1 MTVLR
6 SASLLSVVLALSI
19 ETLHAQRPTD
29 LVNKHFVADVTR
41 VADGDTVEVLMPP
54 ARKVRIR
61 LHGVDTPE
69 AKEPF
74 SNQART
80 FTRVLMFGRRVTV
93 VGKDV
98 DRYDRLVA
106 RITVDNV
113 DASESIIAAG
123 LGCTF
128 RQYVMDP
135 ALESALARA
144 RNSQRGF
151 WAAGAAKPAC
161 VAREAKR
168 TSAAPLPH
176 ARPGLAH
183 EKLRVGALA
192 RRVLLDSAGPHFS
205 GVEIALFVGREPV
218 HAPLTALARAERS
231 P

>member
-1 MTVLR
+1 VKVLR
-6 SASLLSVVLALSI
+6 SAPLLSIVLALSI

-29 LVNKHFVADVTR
+29 LVNKNFVADVTR
-41 VADGDTVEVLMPP
+41 VADGDTVEVLIPP

-69 AKEPF
+69 AMEPF

-98 DRYDRLVA
+98 DGYDRLVA
-106 RITVDNV
+106 RIAVDNV

-128 RQYVMDP
+128 RQYVTDP
-135 ALESALARA
+135 VLESALASA
-144 RNSQRGF
+144 RSSQRGF

-168 TSAAPLPH
+168 TSAAPQ
-176 ARPGLAH
+176 R
-183 EKLRVGALA
+183 
-192 RRVLLDSAGPHFS
+192 
-205 GVEIALFVGREPV
+205 IGR
-218 HAPLTALARAERS
+218 
-231 P
+231 

>member
-1 MTVLR
+1 MNVLR
-6 SASLLSVVLALSI
+6 SAALLSIVLALSI

-29 LVNKHFVADVTR
+29 LVNKTFVADVTR
-41 VADGDTVEVLMPP
+41 VADGDTVEVLIPP

-106 RITVDNV
+106 RIAVDNV

-128 RQYVMDP
+128 RQYVTDP
-135 ALESALARA
+135 ALESALASA

-168 TSAAPLPH
+168 TSALRYHTPGQGLPTRNSGLAPLRGVYFWT
-176 ARPGLAH
+176 RP
-183 EKLRVGALA
+183 
-192 RRVLLDSAGPHFS
+192 VLTSA
-205 GVEIALFVGREPV
+205 V
-218 HAPLTALARAERS
+218 
-231 P
+231 

>member
-1 MTVLR
+1 MPR
-6 SASLLSVVLALSI
+6 SERFRGSERVEVGALLSIVLALSI

-29 LVNKHFVADVTR
+29 LVNKTFVADVTR
-41 VADGDTVEVLMPP
+41 VADGDTVEVLIPP

-106 RITVDNV
+106 RIAVDNV
-113 DASESIIAAG
+113 DASESIIATG

-128 RQYVMDP
+128 RQYVTDP
-135 ALESALARA
+135 ALESALASA
-144 RNSQRGF
+144 RTSQRGF

-161 VAREAKR
+161 VARGEPHECCSATYR
-168 TSAAPLPH
+168 TVGGFRTRA
-176 ARPGLAH
+176 GLA
-183 EKLRVGALA
+183 ERVGFE
-192 RRVLLDSAGPHFS
+192 PT
-205 GVEIALFVGREPV
+205 VEFPLHTLSKR
-218 HAPLTALARAERS
+218 AP
-231 P
+231 

>member
-1 MTVLR
+1 VTVLR

>member
-29 LVNKHFVADVTR
+29 LVNKNFVADVTR
-41 VADGDTVEVLMPP
+41 VADGDTVEVLIPP

-106 RITVDNV
+106 RIAVDNV

-192 RRVLLDSAGPHFS
+192 RRVLLDSTGPHFS

-218 HAPLTALARAERS
+218 HAPLAALARTERS

>member
-1 MTVLR
+1 MFR
-6 SASLLSVVLALSI
+6 SAFALSIALALSI
-19 ETLHAQRPTD
+19 EALHAQRPTD
-29 LVNKHFVADVTR
+29 LVNKNFIAEVTR
-41 VADGDTVEVLMPP
+41 VADGDTVEVLIPP
-54 ARKVRIR
+54 ARTVRVR

-74 SNQART
+74 STQART

-106 RITVDNV
+106 RIAVDNA

-128 RQYVMDP
+128 RQYVTDA
-135 ALESALARA
+135 ALESALASA
-144 RNSQRGF
+144 RSSQRGF

-168 TSAAPLPH
+168 TSTAP
-176 ARPGLAH
+176 R
-183 EKLRVGALA
+183 
-192 RRVLLDSAGPHFS
+192 S
-205 GVEIALFVGREPV
+205 I
-218 HAPLTALARAERS
+218 ER
-231 P
+231 